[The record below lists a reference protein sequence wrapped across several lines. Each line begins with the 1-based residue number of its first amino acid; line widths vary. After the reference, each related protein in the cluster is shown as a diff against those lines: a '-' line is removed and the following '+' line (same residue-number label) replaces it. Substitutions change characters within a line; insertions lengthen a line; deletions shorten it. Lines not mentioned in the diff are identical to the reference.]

1 MAAPV
6 WKWDPTA
13 EASGAELVLTAPPYR
28 LLEQSFPMPDL
39 DTAFASS
46 VDATRDTLTGLRYR
60 NRKITLKVRADGSAS
75 DSALESALAD
85 LTMKAAKTN
94 RDAIVTG
101 TGRGGTL
108 SYTSPT
114 GDTVTFDVVSAQVT
128 PDTGQR
134 YVKRAITEITLEF
147 ECLPFGRGAE
157 TTPGDHVETTLP
169 ALVLT
174 ESSVPGDVP
183 ALGRLVVDNDE
194 ASAGAN
200 QAWLIW
206 GIRSKTYSSDADC
219 ALFYQAE
226 GRTCLGG
233 SAAPASTGYAGVA
246 SGSGSNVVDVDGL
259 ATSWEAVLSTQ
270 ASGGGSHLQHVGS
283 YRVFARVQADALNA
297 GVVGVCLEW
306 APGDFRNPA
315 RNSAVYLTDDRSSTG
330 APVEDAWLLAD
341 LGIVSVPQ
349 VQVGTQFWEGRILA
363 KSTDYSDQVFI
374 DYLMLVP
381 IDEGS
386 GVAQASPIG
395 LSAPGAYTAFDD
407 FSSGTY
413 SGPLAGDTLPAGG
426 TWGTTAS
433 PYETDDFSVSGGYAV
448 RTAVSD
454 GSGAKRGRIMYPSGT
469 SAMTDTVA
477 VLRYV
482 PQSTVSG
489 VQRSIAARIVDKD
502 NLLLLQAVES
512 DSIVVVGAS
521 LISAGVETQ
530 LGGAVANRNFGAIS
544 TLTATVT
551 AAGEWTITH
560 ENGAGEVV
568 STSGYRPEL
577 QTGGIFAAGSC
588 GIHDYTSSAS
598 AVTRQYDSFAAWAPV
613 TDAAVFA
620 LRSVEVRHDGVLR
633 QDSAG
638 GFYQRVR
645 CDGDYLI
652 VPASGKEARPVEV
665 IVKACRVDPY
675 SGADNNIDDLSAKL
689 YVTPRY
695 LQLPA

>member
-1 MAAPV
+1 MAPT
-6 WKWDPTA
+6 WTWDVTS
-13 EASGAELVLTAPPYR
+13 EGSGTQLVLTSDPYT
-28 LLEQSFPMPDL
+28 LTAQAAPMPDL
-39 DTAFASS
+39 DTQYASS
-46 VDATRDTLTGLRYR
+46 VDSTRDALTSLRYR
-60 NRKITLKVRADGSAS
+60 NRKISLTLQIAAGSSA
-75 DSALESALAD
+75 SALETAVAD
-85 LTMKAAKTN
+85 LTMKAGKTN
-94 RDAIVTG
+94 RDAVVSG
-101 TGRGGTL
+101 TGVGATL
-108 SYTSPT
+108 QYTSPT
-114 GDTVTFDVVSAQVT
+114 GDSVVFDVVNASVVADMGWAYAAVNFT
-128 PDTGQR
+128 T
-134 YVKRAITEITLEF
+134 VELVF
-147 ECLPFGRGAE
+147 ECLPAWRGAE
-157 TTPGDHVETTLP
+157 TTPGDHTETTLP
-169 ALVLT
+169 VLTFT
-174 ESSVPGDVP
+174 ESSVTGDLPG
-183 ALGRLVVDNDE
+183 LGRLVIDNDE
-194 ASAGAN
+194 ASAGAA
-200 QAWLIW
+200 QSWLIW

-226 GRTCLGG
+226 SRTCLGG
-233 SAAPASTGYAGVA
+233 SAATASTGYAGVA

-315 RNSAVYLTDDRSSTG
+315 RNTAVYLTDDRSSSGT
-330 APVEDAWLLAD
+330 PVEDSWLLAD

-349 VQVGTQFWEGRILA
+349 VQVGTQYWEGRVLA
-363 KSTDYSDQVFI
+363 KSTVYSDQLFI
-374 DYLMLVP
+374 DYLMLIP

-386 GVAQASPIG
+386 GVAQAGAIG
-395 LSAPGAYTAFDD
+395 VSAPGTYTAFDD

-413 SGPLAGDTLPAGG
+413 AGALAGDTLPTGG

-433 PYETDDFSVSGGYAV
+433 PYETDDFAVSGGFAE

-469 SAMTDTVA
+469 SAMTDMIA

-544 TLTATVT
+544 TLTASVT
-551 AAGEWTITH
+551 AAGVWAITH
-560 ENGAGEVV
+560 ENGAGTTV
-568 STSGYRPEL
+568 SVSGYRPEL
-577 QTGGIFAAGSC
+577 QTGGILASGYC

-598 AVTRQYDSFAAWAPV
+598 AVTRQYDSFATWAPV
-613 TDAAVFA
+613 TDAVVFA
-620 LRSVEVRHDGVLR
+620 SRSVEIRHDGVLR

-638 GFYQRVR
+638 GFYQRVGR
-645 CDGDYLI
+645 YDGDYLL

-665 IVKACRVDPY
+665 IVKACRFDPY
-675 SGADNNIDDLSAKL
+675 SGADNNIDDISAKL
-689 YVTPRY
+689 YVQPRG
-695 LQLPA
+695 LQLPS